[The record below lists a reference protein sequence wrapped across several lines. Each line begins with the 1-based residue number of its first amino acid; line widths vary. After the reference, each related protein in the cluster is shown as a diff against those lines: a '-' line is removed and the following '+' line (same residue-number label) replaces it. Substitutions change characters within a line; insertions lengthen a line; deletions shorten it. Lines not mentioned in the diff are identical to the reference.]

1 MGDFRKKREYG
12 SCPLKMGAS
21 RSKRESWNIWLTSS
35 SDDNNKFFQEL
46 RNMAILKV

>member
-1 MGDFRKKREYG
+1 MLFSAARKMQKIVESRVD
-12 SCPLKMGAS
+12 SCITCQL
-21 RSKRESWNIWLTSS
+21 ISS